1 MIKDMDINRILDE
14 STRLPTMPTV
24 VNELLSISEW
34 EDVDF
39 REVADIISKD
49 VSLTAKVLRVVNSA
63 FYGFSREITTI
74 SQALVVLGVRAT
86 RSLTLSFSILSV
98 SPRKK
103 TSQFDYPGFWMRS
116 LNTATAARELALV
129 VGLHTEE
136 EAFLAGLLQ
145 DIGVMVLAH
154 AVPRLYART
163 LGKARDK
170 LAPSLEVER
179 EQLGTDH
186 VEVARLLFD
195 KWNLPAPLRI
205 PVLYHHVPENADS
218 ADEQTLLSIRIQYLA
233 GRLAEWLYAGDGDGE
248 LLEEVNEIAARYFD
262 MGPKELEALM
272 CRVDRRVEETAGV
285 FEITTPRPASYA
297 NLLQKANLALGEIA
311 SEQERLVKEL
321 EAAKEEA
328 QKLSEQL
335 RIANNKLLDE
345 ARKDALTDVP
355 NRRTFQMFLEQ
366 ELERCARYSHPI
378 ALLFIDIDNFKAV
391 NDQYGHLE
399 GDAALRQFA
408 NILKHEVR
416 AADIVARY
424 GGEEFV
430 AALVETCESDA
441 KLVAERIRRSIE
453 KTSIQLNAG
462 RPPASLTA
470 SVGVAV
476 WEPPQKLISAEAL
489 IEKADRALYQAK
501 RAGKN
506 CVSVFEPEGAPVH

>member
-1 MIKDMDINRILDE
+1 MIKDMDVNRILDE
-14 STRLPTMPTV
+14 STRLPAMPTV

-34 EDVDF
+34 DDVDF
-39 REVADIISKD
+39 RQVAEIISKD
-49 VSLTAKVLRVVNSA
+49 VSLTARVLRVVNSA
-63 FYGFSREITTI
+63 FYGFPREISTI
-74 SQALVVLGVRAT
+74 SQALVILGVRAT

-103 TSQFDYPGFWMRS
+103 TSQFDYPAFWMRS

-129 VGLHTEE
+129 AGLHTEE

-154 AVPRLYART
+154 GVPRLYARA

-170 LAPSLEVER
+170 LAPPLEVER
-179 EQLGTDH
+179 EHLGTDH

-195 KWNLPAPLRI
+195 KWNLPASLRI
-205 PVLYHHVPENADS
+205 PVLYHHMPEKADS
-218 ADEQTLLSIRIQYLA
+218 ADEQTLLSVRIQYLA
-233 GRLAEWLYAGDGDGE
+233 GRLAEWLYAGDGDDE
-248 LLEEVNEIAARYFD
+248 LLEESSEIAERYFD
-262 MGPKELEALM
+262 ISAKELEALM
-272 CRVDRRVEETAGV
+272 CRVDRKVEETAGV
-285 FEITTPRPASYA
+285 FEITAPRPDSYA

-311 SEQERLVKEL
+311 TEQERLVREL

-345 ARKDALTDVP
+345 ARKDTLTDIP
-355 NRRTFQMFLEQ
+355 NRRTLQLFLEQ
-366 ELERCARYSHPI
+366 ELERSARYSHPI

-408 NILKHEVR
+408 NILKHEIR
-416 AADIVARY
+416 AADVVARY

-430 AALVETCESDA
+430 VALVETCEADA
-441 KLVAERIRRSIE
+441 KLAGERIRRSVE
-453 KTSIQLNAG
+453 KTPIQLNTG
-462 RPPASLTA
+462 RPPVSLTA
-470 SVGVAV
+470 SVGIAV
-476 WEPPQKLISAEAL
+476 WEPPQKPIEAEAL

-506 CVSVFEPEGAPVH
+506 CVSVYESDTVQAR